1 MKNFKYLMDHVLLQ
15 IFKIILTITS
25 KIMKPLLIILQCKFI
40 STKLMIK
47 LLLKSNQDI
56 ILLELLTTE
65 TMTLLE
71 SKEKK
76 IETDENS
83 ENVSQLE
90 ITKVGLVHCS
100 IIKNTYQYDSKVL
113 HKLII
118 NGLFGHFLEISS
130 QIIFLRRLI
139 YSFIILRSALLI
151 KVINQPRYKT
161 ELT

>member
-15 IFKIILTITS
+15 IFKIILSITS
-25 KIMKPLLIILQCKFI
+25 KIMKYLLIILQCKFI

-71 SKEKK
+71 CKEKK

-100 IIKNTYQYDSKVL
+100 IIKNTY
-113 HKLII
+113 
-118 NGLFGHFLEISS
+118 
-130 QIIFLRRLI
+130 
-139 YSFIILRSALLI
+139 
-151 KVINQPRYKT
+151 
-161 ELT
+161 

>member
-1 MKNFKYLMDHVLLQ
+1 MKNFKYLMDRVLLQ
-15 IFKIILTITS
+15 IFKIILSITS

-100 IIKNTYQYDSKVL
+100 IIKNTY
-113 HKLII
+113 
-118 NGLFGHFLEISS
+118 
-130 QIIFLRRLI
+130 
-139 YSFIILRSALLI
+139 
-151 KVINQPRYKT
+151 
-161 ELT
+161 

>member
-1 MKNFKYLMDHVLLQ
+1 
-15 IFKIILTITS
+15 
-25 KIMKPLLIILQCKFI
+25 MKPLLIILQCKFI

-100 IIKNTYQYDSKVL
+100 IIKNTY
-113 HKLII
+113 
-118 NGLFGHFLEISS
+118 
-130 QIIFLRRLI
+130 
-139 YSFIILRSALLI
+139 
-151 KVINQPRYKT
+151 
-161 ELT
+161 